1 MRGYQIPFIKQLAN
15 GLHSFATITLGN
27 PQLLECYNLMPVEQG
42 LRGHEVIHGIGLT
55 SAYFNY
61 LQIRDQTGVSWYWYP
76 VFDGHILA
84 GEIVPSE
91 PSTGYDAVSLTPTP
105 VPYWVEILDATNVIW
120 YLYPDTVAGWTRARD
135 TKPPV
140 GTGMVDLLWRGT
152 TGEFW
157 KIKYD
162 ATTNTRYAVKA

>member
-1 MRGYQIPFIKQLAN
+1 MREYQIPFTKQLTKGLQDFVN
-15 GLHSFATITLGN
+15 GTLGD
-27 PQLLECYNLMPVEQG
+27 PQLSVCYNLMPVEQG
-42 LRGHEVIHGIGLT
+42 LLGHETIYSIGLT

-61 LQIRDQTGVSWYWYP
+61 LQIRDQNGVSWYWYP

-84 GEIVPSE
+84 GSAVPSE
-91 PSTGYDAVSLTPTP
+91 PSTGYDAVAITPPT
-105 VPYWVEILDATNVIW
+105 VPYWVEILDATNVVW

-140 GTGMVDLLWRGT
+140 GTGMVDLVWRGT

-157 KIKYD
+157 KIKYN

>member
-1 MRGYQIPFIKQLAN
+1 MREYQIPFVKQLSR
-15 GLHSFATITLGN
+15 GLQDFNTSETKD
-27 PQLLECYNLMPVEQG
+27 PQLFICYNLMPVEQG
-42 LRGHEVIHGIGLT
+42 LQGHETIHGIGLT

-61 LQIRDQTGVSWYWYP
+61 LQIKDQAAVSWYWYP

-84 GEIVPSE
+84 GSIVPSE
-91 PSTGYDAVSLTPTP
+91 PSTGYDAVAINTPV
-105 VPYWVEILDATNVIW
+105 VPYWVEIPDVNGITW
-120 YLYPDTVAGWTRARD
+120 YLYPDTLAGWTRARD

-140 GTGMVDLLWRGT
+140 GTGMANLVWRGT

-162 ATTNTRYAVKA
+162 AVTNTRYAVKA